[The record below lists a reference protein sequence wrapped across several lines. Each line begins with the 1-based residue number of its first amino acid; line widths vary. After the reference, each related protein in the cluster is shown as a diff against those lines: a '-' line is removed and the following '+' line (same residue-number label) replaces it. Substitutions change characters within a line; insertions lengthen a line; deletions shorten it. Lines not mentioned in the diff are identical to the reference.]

1 MQEMT
6 ENIDNSAAQEEV
18 PEDIQE
24 DKTEKSEEDEKKKK
38 KSPMDP
44 IQLFLLNCLIIVAV
58 IWQMFGFV
66 LGLMQA
72 PNSDMSPNIKTKD
85 LILYYRLSREFH
97 AQDVVVVAK
106 NKTNYIGRIVAVPG
120 DTVDITDAEKL
131 VINGNTMIESNVYTD
146 TPRYEG
152 FLEYP
157 VKLGNDEYF
166 ILCDRRTGGEDSRY
180 YGSVTKSE
188 IKGKVIT
195 AVRRNNF

>member
-6 ENIDNSAAQEEV
+6 ENIDNSAAQEDV

-58 IWQMFGFV
+58 IWLMFGFV

-180 YGSVTKSE
+180 YGCVTKSE

>member
-6 ENIDNSAAQEEV
+6 ENIDNSAAQEDV

-24 DKTEKSEEDEKKKK
+24 DKTVKSEEDEKKKK

>member
-1 MQEMT
+1 MT

-24 DKTEKSEEDEKKKK
+24 DKTEKSEEDEKKK
-38 KSPMDP
+38 SPMDP

-58 IWQMFGFV
+58 IWLMFGFV

-180 YGSVTKSE
+180 YGRVTKSE

>member
-6 ENIDNSAAQEEV
+6 ENIDNSAAQEDV

-38 KSPMDP
+38 KSPLDP

-58 IWQMFGFV
+58 IWLMFGFV

-131 VINGNTMIESNVYTD
+131 VINGNSMIESNVYTD

>member
-6 ENIDNSAAQEEV
+6 ENIDNSAAQEDV
-18 PEDIQE
+18 PEDIHE

-38 KSPMDP
+38 KSPLDP

-58 IWQMFGFV
+58 IWLMFGFV

-131 VINGNTMIESNVYTD
+131 VINGNSMIESNVYTD

>member
-1 MQEMT
+1 MT
-6 ENIDNSAAQEEV
+6 ENIDNSAAQEDV
-18 PEDIQE
+18 PEDIKE

-58 IWQMFGFV
+58 IWLMFGFV

-152 FLEYP
+152 FLKYP

-180 YGSVTKSE
+180 YGSVTKAE

>member
-1 MQEMT
+1 
-6 ENIDNSAAQEEV
+6 
-18 PEDIQE
+18 
-24 DKTEKSEEDEKKKK
+24 
-38 KSPMDP
+38 
-44 IQLFLLNCLIIVAV
+44 
-58 IWQMFGFV
+58 MFGFV

-131 VINGNTMIESNVYTD
+131 VINGNTMIESNVHTD

>member
-6 ENIDNSAAQEEV
+6 ENIDNSAAQEDV

-24 DKTEKSEEDEKKKK
+24 DKTEKSEEDEKK

-58 IWQMFGFV
+58 IWLMFGFV

-146 TPRYEG
+146 IPRYEG

>member
-1 MQEMT
+1 MT
-6 ENIDNSAAQEEV
+6 ENIDNSAAQEDV

-24 DKTEKSEEDEKKKK
+24 DKTEKSEEDEKK

-58 IWQMFGFV
+58 IWLMFGFV

>member
-1 MQEMT
+1 
-6 ENIDNSAAQEEV
+6 
-18 PEDIQE
+18 
-24 DKTEKSEEDEKKKK
+24 
-38 KSPMDP
+38 
-44 IQLFLLNCLIIVAV
+44 
-58 IWQMFGFV
+58 MFGFV

>member
-1 MQEMT
+1 MT
-6 ENIDNSAAQEEV
+6 ENIDNSAAQEDV
-18 PEDIQE
+18 PEDIKE

-44 IQLFLLNCLIIVAV
+44 IHLFLLNCLIIVAV
-58 IWQMFGFV
+58 IWLMFGFV

>member
-1 MQEMT
+1 MT

-106 NKTNYIGRIVAVPG
+106 NKTNYIGRIVAVTG

>member
-6 ENIDNSAAQEEV
+6 ENIDNSAAQEDV

-58 IWQMFGFV
+58 IWLMFGFV

>member
-58 IWQMFGFV
+58 IWLMFGFV

-106 NKTNYIGRIVAVPG
+106 NKTNYIGRIVAVTG